1 MQAGAGVMYLYNETT
16 ESMPYTEFI
25 QRLLISLV
33 CGFAIGLERQLNH
46 KNAGLRT
53 HSLVAV
59 GSAVFVLL
67 SFAITGTYG
76 GDITRIIGQIVTGV
90 GFICAGVIMHQGT
103 SIQGLTTSVTIWCTA
118 AIGCV
123 AGAGAFKEAVSS
135 AILVV
140 LINAVLLRLDDWIE
154 KKVNKTKT

>member
-1 MQAGAGVMYLYNETT
+1 
-16 ESMPYTEFI
+16 MPYPEFI
-25 QRLLISLV
+25 HRVLIALL

-59 GSAVFVLL
+59 GSAIFVLL
-67 SFAITGTYG
+67 SYALVSVHG
-76 GDITRIIGQIVTGV
+76 GDITRIVGQIVTGV

-118 AIGCV
+118 AIGCM
-123 AGAGAFKEAVSS
+123 AGAGAWREALVG
-135 AILVV
+135 ALLVV
-140 LINAVLLRLDDWIE
+140 LINSILLRVDDWLE
-154 KKVNKTKT
+154 KKMNKPKH

>member
-1 MQAGAGVMYLYNETT
+1 MQYLIFRVQ
-16 ESMPYTEFI
+16 SAFMPFQDYLFRVLI
-25 QRLLISLV
+25 ALL

-46 KNAGLRT
+46 KSAGLRT

-67 SFAITGTYG
+67 SYSITGSQG
-76 GDITRIIGQIVTGV
+76 GDITRIISQIVTGV

-103 SIQGLTTSVTIWCTA
+103 NIQGLTTSVTIWCTA

-123 AGAGAFKEAVSS
+123 AGAGAFREAIAS
-135 AILVV
+135 ALLVV
-140 LINAVLLRLDDWIE
+140 MINSLLLRLDDWIE
-154 KKVNKTKT
+154 KKVNKPKR